1 MDITGFA
8 KGLTHIGQ
16 YALARKQQDF
26 KTKNMFALE
35 QLKNEMWKRKLQQQ
49 TQQAEAQ
56 RQFLLKK
63 YEFDTQEKLAKEKSD
78 LEKWN
83 RQQDIAEGR
92 WKETKNLEKIR
103 ALSEQNRS
111 RSELVRTENEKDQTV
126 AELTKIIESSIPK
139 VVDGKTVAGT
149 GDPKLHAAAIRALQ
163 QYGSKKLGFTTPQEP
178 NAVNESTYPGM
189 LGKINPWM
197 GQPTTKEKTGKDP
210 WSQWDY

>member
-1 MDITGFA
+1 MNITGFA
-8 KGLTHIGQ
+8 KGLTQIGQ

-26 KTKNMFALE
+26 KTKSMFALE

-56 RQFLLKK
+56 RKFLLEK
-63 YEFDTQEKLAKEKSD
+63 YQADKQSEMVKTQSD

-83 RQQDIAEGR
+83 RQQDITEGR
-92 WKETKNLEKIR
+92 WKETKGLEKIR

-111 RSELVRTENEKDQTV
+111 RSELVRTEKEKDQTV

-163 QYGSKKLGFTTPQEP
+163 QYGSKKLGFTTQQEP

-197 GQPTTKEKTGKDP
+197 QQGKQQTTKKESWKDYI
-210 WSQWDY
+210 Q